1 MSETTSTDIRRGAK
15 AVYLATSE
23 SVAQEIEQQLLAGA
37 DAMDRL
43 AEAEAILPVC
53 KRAIETAMSEAV
65 GQGVTDWGAVN
76 DALCKIDS
84 FLSGGASNE

>member
-43 AEAEAILPVC
+43 AEAEALLE
-53 KRAIETAMSEAV
+53 KAA
-65 GQGVTDWGAVN
+65 
-76 DALCKIDS
+76 DALRDHERDALADKIDE
-84 FLSGGASNE
+84 FLSGGSNP